1 MRYSSLIQN
10 ISQLKSI
17 PLKGREAH
25 KELAPPGRSLEQ
37 PDSFV
42 PAGVM
47 IAVFPGVH
55 GQAHFLLTRRAEYE
69 GVHSGQISLPGGK
82 TKDDENPLQAAIRET
97 REETALET
105 ADGIITALSPL
116 YIPVSGIKVYPYLAH
131 IENIES
137 LQTNHEVSG
146 VLLPRL
152 QDLMDSDISYGL
164 QSPGYPPGNRIPC
177 FWLENAQVWGATAMI
192 LNELKYLLKALF

>member
-1 MRYSSLIQN
+1 M
-10 ISQLKSI
+10 
-17 PLKGREAH
+17 GREAH

-47 IAVFPGVH
+47 IAVFPGEH
-55 GQAHFLLTRRAEYE
+55 GEAHFLLTRRAEYN
-69 GVHSGQISLPGGK
+69 GVHSGQISFPGGK
-82 TKDDENPLQAAIRET
+82 TQLNESPRQAAVRET

-105 ADGIITALSPL
+105 GGGIITALSPL

-146 VLLPRL
+146 VLLPHLRE
-152 QDLMDSDISYGL
+152 LMDSDISYGL
-164 QSPGYPPGNRIPC
+164 QSPEYPPGNRVPY

-192 LNELKYLLKALF
+192 LNELKCLLKALF